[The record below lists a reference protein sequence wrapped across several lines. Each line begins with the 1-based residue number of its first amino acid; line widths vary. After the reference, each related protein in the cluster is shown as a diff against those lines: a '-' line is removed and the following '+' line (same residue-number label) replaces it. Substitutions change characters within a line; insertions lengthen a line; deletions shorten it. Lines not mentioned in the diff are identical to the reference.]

1 MSATPTRAALVGDAV
16 GGTVAVVGL
25 AVAGAVLT
33 AVGAR
38 TSPLAMLLPLGL
50 LVVPLLLVR
59 PVFAPVVVLVAMGLG
74 DVDLP
79 GPLPFQLLDVVS
91 LGAVGIV
98 VLGRVADGLPVFPWV
113 RSAGWAV
120 GLASCAVLSA
130 ALADDRTA
138 AVKQVGVL
146 LGGMLLA
153 FAVLAVIERFED
165 LRVLEQAIVAVGGV
179 ICAAALPSAD
189 DLQATYAGAVV
200 DNRATSI
207 FRDPNEL
214 GAFAGVV
221 LVVSCGL
228 WLAGGRRWER
238 VLAAAGGALA
248 FSALLLSLSRGAWF
262 GTTVAI
268 VGLLVLL
275 PGMRRRIGLMVLAAF
290 AASALLLA
298 VAPGSP
304 AKVAEERLGTLAS
317 PGSNPNELR
326 PLAWRL
332 ARDLIVEHPVLG
344 IGPGGFP
351 AAAEVAGRG
360 EVSGAL
366 HAHNVLLTVGA
377 EGGIVGMVLLLGLS
391 ISLATSTWRGVRSDP
406 AVDAE
411 KACLLAGP
419 AAALLVFVG
428 QGLVDFTFRNASLLL
443 LAWFLVGLVMAGQRL
458 RELSPTPA
466 VPTNA

>member
-1 MSATPTRAALVGDAV
+1 VRATPTRAGLVGDAA
-16 GGTVAVVGL
+16 GGTVAFVAL

-59 PVFAPVVVLVAMGLG
+59 PVFAPVVVLLAMSLG

-79 GPLPFQLLDVVS
+79 GPLPFQLLDVVT

-98 VLGRVADGLPVFPWV
+98 VLGRLADDLPPFPWV

-130 ALADDRTA
+130 ALADDRTS

-146 LGGMLLA
+146 LGGVVLA
-153 FAVLAVIERFED
+153 FAVLAVVERLED
-165 LRVLEQAIVAVGGV
+165 LRVLEQAIVAVGGI

-238 VLAAAGGALA
+238 VLAGAGGAFA
-248 FSALLLSLSRGAWF
+248 FTALLLSLSRGAWL
-262 GTTVAI
+262 GTTVAV
-268 VGLLVLL
+268 VGLVVLL
-275 PGMRRRIGLMVLAAF
+275 PGARRRIGLVVVAAF

-317 PGSNPNELR
+317 PDRNPNELR

-332 ARDLIVEHPVLG
+332 AVDLIGENPLLG
-344 IGPGGFP
+344 IGPGGFAE
-351 AAAEVAGRG
+351 AAKMHGGPEP
-360 EVSGAL
+360 AL

-377 EGGIVGMVLLLGLS
+377 EGGITGMVLLLGLS
-391 ISLATSTWRGVRSDP
+391 LSLATTTWRHVRSDP
-406 AVDAE
+406 DVGSAE
-411 KACLLAGP
+411 ACLVAGP

-443 LAWFLVGLVMAGQRL
+443 LAWFLVGLVMAGERL
-458 RELSPTPA
+458 RALSPSPA
-466 VPTNA
+466 VPANA